1 MHIDRIINQN
11 GPVVNASPASTSAL
25 EVTGLEVR
33 YGGTI
38 ALSDVSLRVRS
49 GEMVALIGPNG
60 AGKSTLL
67 KAVCGLT
74 PASAGSVQ
82 IAGRSVDEHSFARRC
97 AEGIGLT
104 FQIPRSAPRLTVEE
118 ELVAQAR
125 DFTHRLLPGSKR
137 VLQRISDLVGAMELG
152 DVLTRP
158 ISQLTLGE
166 IRRFELAR
174 ALVNQP
180 SVLLVDEPASGMS
193 GDETRVLGA
202 ALVEVAASGV
212 AVLLVEHNI
221 PFVSSLAKHVV
232 VLDAGRLLIEGPVGE
247 VLESAAV
254 KEAYLGATHAAN

>member
-1 MHIDRIINQN
+1 M
-11 GPVVNASPASTSAL
+11 NAASSAAFAL
-25 EVTGLEVR
+25 EVTDVEVH

-38 ALSDVSLRVRS
+38 ALSGVSCRVRA
-49 GEMVALIGPNG
+49 GQIVGLIGPNG

-67 KAVCGLT
+67 KTVCGLT
-74 PASAGSVQ
+74 PMSAGTVRLD
-82 IAGRSVDEHSFARRC
+82 GEVVDGQPFARRC
-97 AEGIGLT
+97 AGGVGLT
-104 FQIPRSAPRLTVEE
+104 FQIPRNAPRLTVEE

-125 DFTHRLLPGSKR
+125 DFRHRLLPSSKR
-137 VLQRISDLVGAMELG
+137 VLQRIADLAGAMKLG
-152 DVLTRP
+152 DVLNKP

-202 ALVEVAASGV
+202 ALVDVAAAGV
-212 AVLLVEHNI
+212 GVLLVEHNI
-221 PFVSSLAKHVV
+221 PFVSSVAEHVF
-232 VLDAGRLLIEGPVGE
+232 VLDAGRLLIEGAASE

-254 KEAYLGATHAAN
+254 REAYLGASHAAN

>member
-1 MHIDRIINQN
+1 MD
-11 GPVVNASPASTSAL
+11 VSPAAASAL
-25 EVTGLEVR
+25 VVTGLEVR

-38 ALSDVSLRVRS
+38 AVSDVSCRVRT
-49 GEMVALIGPNG
+49 GEIVALIGPNG

-74 PASAGSVQ
+74 PVSAGTVRL
-82 IAGRSVDEHSFARRC
+82 AGKSVDGHSFERRC

-104 FQIPRSAPRLTVEE
+104 FQIPRNAPRLTVEE

-125 DFTHRLLPGSKR
+125 DFRHRLLSRSKQ
-137 VLQRISDLVGAMELG
+137 VLRRISDLAGAMELG

-221 PFVSSLAKHVV
+221 PFVSSVAKHVV
-232 VLDAGRLLIEGPVGE
+232 VLDAGGLLVEGPVGE

-254 KEAYLGATHAAN
+254 REAYLGATHAAN